1 MVQMDNHL
9 KHSAEKKQ
17 IVKRSGML
25 CSGHVNLHLTEQ
37 CFIAEDK
44 IEGQMPQ

>member
-1 MVQMDNHL
+1 MQWPSQSLDL
-9 KHSAEKKQ
+9 K
-17 IVKRSGML
+17 
-25 CSGHVNLHLTEQ
+25 LTEQ